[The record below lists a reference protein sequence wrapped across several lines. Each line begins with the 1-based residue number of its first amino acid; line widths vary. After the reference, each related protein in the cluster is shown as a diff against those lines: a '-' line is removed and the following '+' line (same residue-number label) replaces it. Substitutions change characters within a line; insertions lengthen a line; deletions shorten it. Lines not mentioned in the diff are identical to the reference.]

1 MDTKTLLAAMD
12 FSRNRLLG
20 TLDGIEKLAKERNV
34 DVKTI
39 LAYRPGPGR
48 AHLGW
53 QFAHCAATHDKYL
66 NVNLLGKPAANDPQL
81 VTTFGGGSTPADD
94 QVPAIATI
102 RKMLESTYA
111 AVRNYVAAADQATLA
126 RTIPGPNNTQRTIAE
141 AIHLLTWHEA
151 HHQGQIHLT
160 LNMYKAQAST
170 FGGN

>member
-20 TLDGIEKLAKERNV
+20 TLDGVERLARERSA
-34 DVKTI
+34 DVRTI
-39 LAYRPGPGR
+39 LAFRPAPGR
-48 AHLGW
+48 AHVGW

-94 QVPAIATI
+94 QVPDVATI
-102 RKMLESTYA
+102 RKALESTYA
-111 AVRNYVAAADQATLA
+111 ALRNYVATADQAELA
-126 RTIPGPNNTQRTIAE
+126 RTIPGPNNTTRTIAE
-141 AIHLLTWHEA
+141 AMTLLTWHEA

-160 LNMYKAQAST
+160 LNLFKARA
-170 FGGN
+170 